1 VSIGETLAGARDW
14 AGLTIADVSARTHIR
29 ADLIAAIERDDFSA
43 CDGDL
48 AARGHIRAIAATV
61 GTDPEAMIRQYDAA
75 NSPAPSPGPGQPGR
89 PTTRRPVPATGLAI
103 AAVLL
108 LAVIG
113 FAADKVIAGTLDA
126 RRLAAGPPAA
136 RPVTTGPARLPG
148 SARPSA
154 TAAPVTDASPV
165 TTMPVSAIPAS
176 ATPASATAVSATPV
190 GAMPF
195 GPAGPADGD
204 NPQDAALALSGKPGQ
219 SWHTDWYSTP
229 TFGHLKAGTGLLLD
243 LGRTDTITGAA
254 IQLGRIPGA
263 DFQLRAGTTPA
274 DLTTVAGAS
283 DAGGLVRLRLSA
295 PVRGRYLLIWF
306 TRLPPNGEGSY
317 QAYVFAATATVTS

>member
-1 VSIGETLAGARDW
+1 
-14 AGLTIADVSARTHIR
+14 
-29 ADLIAAIERDDFSA
+29 
-43 CDGDL
+43 
-48 AARGHIRAIAATV
+48 
-61 GTDPEAMIRQYDAA
+61 
-75 NSPAPSPGPGQPGR
+75 
-89 PTTRRPVPATGLAI
+89 VPAAGLAI

-126 RRLAAGPPAA
+126 RRLAGAPPSARPAA
-136 RPVTTGPARLPG
+136 TGPARLSG

-165 TTMPVSAIPAS
+165 TTMPVSATPAS
-176 ATPASATAVSATPV
+176 TTPADATPASATAVSVTPV
-190 GAMPF
+190 SAMPF

-254 IQLGRIPGA
+254 IQLGRLPGA

-274 DLTTVAGAS
+274 DLTTVAGAAG
-283 DAGGLVRLRLSA
+283 AGGLVRLRLSA

>member
-126 RRLAAGPPAA
+126 RRLAAEPPAA